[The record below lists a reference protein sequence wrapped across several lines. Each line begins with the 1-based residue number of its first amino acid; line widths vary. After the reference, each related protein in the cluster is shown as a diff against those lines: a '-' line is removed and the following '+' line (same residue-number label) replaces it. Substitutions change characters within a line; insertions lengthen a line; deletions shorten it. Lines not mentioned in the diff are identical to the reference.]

1 MNPQTRP
8 CRHLWTLL
16 LGTAVIGSTVACS
29 AEPPPPILKDPAM
42 TANDRPT
49 RSSSRMRAP
58 EVPAIEHEGVR
69 YEQLRAPSAEGL
81 SPGGYV
87 TATEIASGKRLWIT
101 RVYEITID
109 PNREAD
115 VQMVF
120 FRSMAISNDGN
131 QLEIT
136 DERSRGYSIELK
148 DGKVQTH
155 P

>member
-1 MNPQTRP
+1 
-8 CRHLWTLL
+8 
-16 LGTAVIGSTVACS
+16 
-29 AEPPPPILKDPAM
+29 M

-58 EVPAIEHEGVR
+58 EVPAIEHGGVR

-81 SPGGYV
+81 PPGGYV

-101 RVYEITID
+101 RVYETAVN
-109 PNREAD
+109 PNREVD

-120 FRSMAISNDGN
+120 FRSMALSDAGD
-131 QLEIT
+131 QLEIS
-136 DERSRGYSIELK
+136 DEKSRTYLIELK
-148 DGKVQTH
+148 DGTVRVR